1 MLIPRWLAVWGMI
14 GSASTLI
21 ATVLLMLKIIPLI
34 DPIYFLLNAP
44 IAFGELLLAFVLIV
58 HGFNSHPTYTEV

>member
-1 MLIPRWLAVWGMI
+1 MI

-21 ATVLLMLKIIPLI
+21 ATVLLMLKFIPLI
-34 DPIYFLLNAP
+34 DPIYFFLNAP

-58 HGFNSHPTYTEV
+58 RGFNSRPTYTEV